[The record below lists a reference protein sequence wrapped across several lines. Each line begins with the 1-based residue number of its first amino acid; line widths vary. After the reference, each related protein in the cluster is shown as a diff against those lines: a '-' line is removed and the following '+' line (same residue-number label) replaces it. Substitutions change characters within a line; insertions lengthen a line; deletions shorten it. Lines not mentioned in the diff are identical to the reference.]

1 MLAGKDSNVNK
12 RFFKN
17 LELLTS
23 GGKMNWNRKIGRLQ
37 NFMGTELIMITKKTV
52 NLSETQN
59 VVSTGLGDLFEE
71 R

>member
-1 MLAGKDSNVNK
+1 
-12 RFFKN
+12 
-17 LELLTS
+17 
-23 GGKMNWNRKIGRLQ
+23 
-37 NFMGTELIMITKKTV
+37 MGTELIMITKKTV

>member
-1 MLAGKDSNVNK
+1 MEQK
-12 RFFKN
+12 
-17 LELLTS
+17 
-23 GGKMNWNRKIGRLQ
+23 NRKASK
-37 NFMGTELIMITKKTV
+37 FMGTELIMITKKTV